1 MAIALYISENQYFIG
16 IFRVNGLEM
25 LISLIYKSLTK
36 MHAVFRAFRAIYNF
50 VLHMLNFLVDTSD
63 VSAWIGY
70 ETGVFSIVS
79 NYDIACLYV
88 TIEQNNLLLD
98 SFSQP
103 LYNGV
108 PAIYNFAGYSTGEYI
123 VTLSTAD
130 GLLARYRVTVV
141 ED

>member
-1 MAIALYISENQYFIG
+1 
-16 IFRVNGLEM
+16 M
-25 LISLIYKSLTK
+25 LVPLGMFADSYQ
-36 MHAVFRAFRAIYNF
+36 
-50 VLHMLNFLVDTSD
+50 SD
-63 VSAWIGY
+63 KILWPKPPVRSPEAYYLDAWIDS
-70 ETGVFSIVS
+70 ETGEFSIYA

-88 TIEQNNLLLD
+88 TIEQNNVVLD

-123 VTLSTAD
+123 VTLSTVD
-130 GLLARYRVTVV
+130 GIIAQYLVTVE

>member
-1 MAIALYISENQYFIG
+1 MKKILFLLLMGLLLLPSKTFAQHYESEEEIPANEFPIRMPT
-16 IFRVNGLEM
+16 IN
-25 LISLIYKSLTK
+25 
-36 MHAVFRAFRAIYNF
+36 H
-50 VLHMLNFLVDTSD
+50 